1 MKRGVISIRERDI
14 KKVIYLNEKENK
26 RLKKNMAKLKLSES
40 NYFRYLIANYEPR
53 KLPDYEKFS
62 KLIDELKPVGKI
74 LNEVAIVANRYDF
87 VDARNYQR
95 AVEKLD
101 EVEER
106 IIKEV
111 LNKA

>member
-1 MKRGVISIRERDI
+1 MRERDI

-40 NYFRYLIANYEPR
+40 NYFRYLIINYEPI
-53 KLPDYEKFS
+53 KLPDYEKIS
-62 KLIDELKPVGKI
+62 KLIDELKTVGKI
-74 LNEVAIVANRYDF
+74 LNEVARVANRYDF
-87 VDARNYQR
+87 VDVRNYQR
-95 AVEKLD
+95 VVAKLD

-111 LNKA
+111 LNEA